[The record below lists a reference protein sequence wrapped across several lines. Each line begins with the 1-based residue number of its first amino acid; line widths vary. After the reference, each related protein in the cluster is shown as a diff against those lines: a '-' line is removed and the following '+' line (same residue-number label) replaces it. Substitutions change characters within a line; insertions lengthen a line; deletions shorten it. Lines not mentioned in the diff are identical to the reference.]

1 MSTILWEDKY
11 GEVID
16 RPGQGFVEIRWYD
29 TTSELSSD
37 AFNSWLSRFAA
48 SVEEAG
54 RPGVLVD
61 SVPFKMD
68 MSQMDGPWRDANIIP
83 RYNAAGV
90 QKFAFLM
97 PEGMPLIGAEPA
109 NEGPGTFPTGYFGS
123 RSAAIA
129 WLAGS

>member
-54 RPGVLVD
+54 PPGVLVD